1 MELKLAFLVIIF
13 ILASI
18 AKDMKLKAAILVPI
32 FILAST
38 DELDLLSNYV
48 AKVMKLKVTF
58 LGPIFILASIGKTQ
72 SQPADYCR
80 GLECVT
86 DDDCGIHKCALCTN
100 SRCDPWYLAY
110 DACRG
115 VECATD
121 DDCASYAC
129 DRCVNS
135 RCDRFY

>member
-1 MELKLAFLVIIF
+1 MNLKVAFLVVIF
-13 ILASI
+13 ILAF
-18 AKDMKLKAAILVPI
+18 M
-32 FILAST
+32 
-38 DELDLLSNYV
+38 
-48 AKVMKLKVTF
+48 
-58 LGPIFILASIGKTQ
+58 
-72 SQPADYCR
+72 
-80 GLECVT
+80 

-110 DACRG
+110 NACRG

-135 RCDRFY
+135 RCDPFY

>member
-1 MELKLAFLVIIF
+1 MELKLAFLAVIF

-18 AKDMKLKAAILVPI
+18 
-32 FILAST
+32 
-38 DELDLLSNYV
+38 E
-48 AKVMKLKVTF
+48 
-58 LGPIFILASIGKTQ
+58 KTQ

-80 GLECVT
+80 AIECAT
-86 DDDCGIHKCALCTN
+86 DDDCGTHKCALCNN

-110 DACRG
+110 NACRG

-121 DDCASYAC
+121 DDCASYEC

-135 RCDRFY
+135 RCDPFY